1 MMKKLFNKKGD
12 ALSSIIVAI
21 VFIII
26 ALIMIPAF
34 RGMQVDNTN
43 AIKAISYSHINFVN
57 EGLSDAGNGADYQL
71 DADLWDSFD
80 ASNVN

>member
-1 MMKKLFNKKGD
+1 MKNKLFNKKGD

-34 RGMQVDNTN
+34 RGMQVDNTS
-43 AIKAISYSHINFVN
+43 ATKAISNSHITFVN
-57 EGLSDAGNGADYQL
+57 EGLTDAGSGADYQL
-71 DADLWDSFD
+71 DTDLWDTTD
-80 ASNVN
+80 ATTVQ